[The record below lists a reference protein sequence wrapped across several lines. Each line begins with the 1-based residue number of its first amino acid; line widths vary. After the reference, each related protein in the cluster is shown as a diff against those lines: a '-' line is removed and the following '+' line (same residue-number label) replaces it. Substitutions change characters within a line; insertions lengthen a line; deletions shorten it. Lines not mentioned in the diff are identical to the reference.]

1 MTRRFETDR
10 HARGERC
17 IGLYFPVHLT
27 RVWSTMKFLSL
38 GATWFRRGLQ
48 SSAGHTEGW
57 LPRKYTQKSIT
68 ANDNSYALAA

>member
-1 MTRRFETDR
+1 MLEFRDGGAAATAFDAAQGPRAVTAIALQCGF
-10 HARGERC
+10 
-17 IGLYFPVHLT
+17 
-27 RVWSTMKFLSL
+27 L

-48 SSAGHTEGW
+48 SRTGHTEGW